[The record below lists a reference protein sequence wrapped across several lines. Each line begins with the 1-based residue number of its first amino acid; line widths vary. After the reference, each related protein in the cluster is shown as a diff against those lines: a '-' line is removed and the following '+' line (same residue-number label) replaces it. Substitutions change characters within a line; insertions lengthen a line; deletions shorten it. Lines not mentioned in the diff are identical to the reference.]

1 MSSRVLRIR
10 APSTLLVE
18 RASKRS
24 HVASAA
30 ARQTRVDDDEGDEPR
45 RAKPP
50 AKSVLSSVAAAHV
63 SAASP
68 LLILPAADQPLTPCL
83 LLRRPSASVRT
94 PWIADVIPL
103 SKLPQLS
110 SASSSSSSASSSSC
124 SSSSSSSADA
134 GILRS
139 QLLPLAAQVLAAQ
152 GKSTKAAL
160 ALRAQLDAAVESLL
174 ASSGPNH
181 AAAAAHVA
189 MAHAPALECAGMVLP
204 GAIVWC
210 SRNGEASTARSQF
223 AIQQCEEVRSG
234 GDGAESENDNGGKEQ
249 SLHRVRVGYHPQSA
263 EHIARAL
270 LDQRVLSAALCGDCA
285 HPSDGDADAYDTITA
300 QHTIGRSRF
309 DYALSHRDGRY
320 VTIVEVKN
328 VVGADFACDEL
339 VAAERGTVGVY
350 VSPETQVIDGG
361 AGRPPQRTRSAIFP
375 HGAHKTVGG
384 IGVVSDRAIKHVH
397 ELTALHGTRCATT
410 GREVRAAILF
420 LVNRAD
426 CARFRPC
433 HEADALFARV
443 LLRAHQRGVRVLAV
457 SVRPRDDG
465 SVQLVDARL
474 PVWFDPCV
482 RVEDIDEAHLK
493 RVLEFNADAATAAA
507 KARK

>member
-24 HVASAA
+24 HVTTAA
-30 ARQTRVDDDEGDEPR
+30 TRKTESS
-45 RAKPP
+45 RAKPA
-50 AKSVLSSVAAAHV
+50 AKSALSSVAAASV
-63 SAASP
+63 AAASP
-68 LLILPAADQPLTPCL
+68 VLILPAAEEPLTPCL

-103 SKLPQLS
+103 SKLPLVASSS
-110 SASSSSSSASSSSC
+110 SASSSSSS
-124 SSSSSSSADA
+124 SSSADG
-134 GILRS
+134 GIARS

-174 ASSGPNH
+174 AASGPNRD
-181 AAAAAHVA
+181 AAAAHVA

-223 AIQQCEEVRSG
+223 AIQQCEEVRSS
-234 GDGAESENDNGGKEQ
+234 GDGAESGHDNGHGDGLDRGGPMNGSDEQ

-263 EHIARAL
+263 ERISRAL
-270 LDQRVLSAALCGDCA
+270 LDQRILSAALCGDRDR
-285 HPSDGDADAYDTITA
+285 PSDGDADAYDTITA

-309 DYALSHRDGRY
+309 DYALSHRDGRH

-339 VAAERGTVGVY
+339 VAAARGTVGVY
-350 VSPETQVIDGG
+350 VSPEAQVIGG
-361 AGRPPQRTRSAIFP
+361 SASRPPQRTRSAIFP

-410 GREVRAAILF
+410 GREVRSAILF

-443 LLRAHQRGVRVLAV
+443 LLRAHRRGVRVLAV
-457 SVRPRDDG
+457 SVQPRDDG

-482 RVEDIDEAHLK
+482 RVEDIDEAHLQ
-493 RVLEFNADAATAAA
+493 RVLEFNADAAAA
-507 KARK
+507 KAKK